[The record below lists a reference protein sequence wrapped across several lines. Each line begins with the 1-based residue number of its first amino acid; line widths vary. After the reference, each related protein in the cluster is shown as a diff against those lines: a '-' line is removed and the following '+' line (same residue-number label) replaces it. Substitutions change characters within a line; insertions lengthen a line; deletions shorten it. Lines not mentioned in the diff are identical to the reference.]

1 MQMDRLWTPWR
12 MQYIQSHSTHAGCV
26 FCEMVEAKDDAAN
39 HVLVRGQHAFVVL
52 NLYPYNNGHL
62 MVAPYAHVA
71 SLEDL
76 DDPTLAELMSLTR
89 RALHVLRAAYQ
100 PEGFTIGFN
109 IGRVAGAGVAD
120 HVHQHIVPRWNG
132 DTSYITTLGQ
142 TRVIPELIDQTYAH
156 LREVWQELYPDDM
169 GEIGPP

>member
-1 MQMDRLWTPWR
+1 MPMDHLWTPWR
-12 MQYIQSHSTHAGCV
+12 MLYIQSHSTHTDCI
-26 FCEMVEAKDDAAN
+26 FCEMAEAKDDAAK
-39 HVLVRGQHAFVVL
+39 HVLVRGRHAFVVL

-62 MVAPYAHVA
+62 MVAPYAHIA

-76 DDPTLAELMSLTR
+76 DNPTLTELMALTR
-89 RALHVLRAAYQ
+89 RALRVLRAAYR
-100 PEGFTIGFN
+100 PEGFNIGVN

-142 TRVIPELIDQTYAH
+142 TRVIPEWIDQTYAH